1 MGCGGRAGSD
11 GRTRAAE
18 IRSGPRVCVIARAH
32 QLNGCLC
39 MLAEDELHFK
49 CAMANGG
56 VGGGGAGRTICVC
69 VDQSIANRSPPPN
82 PTFFDRR
89 VRPRPHHMRCL
100 FTSIARQCR
109 KPTTHAHTNIS
120 RERARARI
128 RSMWPCAADVTTPP
142 HSHACARACVRSRAC
157 TRSFPPLPP
166 GGQGKTDF
174 LSMCT

>member
-1 MGCGGRAGSD
+1 MA
-11 GRTRAAE
+11 
-18 IRSGPRVCVIARAH
+18 VCVCWPKMNCISNVRWRMVVLVVVVLGE
-32 QLNGCLC
+32 Q
-39 MLAEDELHFK
+39 F
-49 CAMANGG
+49 
-56 VGGGGAGRTICVC
+56 VC
-69 VDQSIANRSPPPN
+69 VLINQLRTVVLLQI
-82 PTFFDRR
+82 
-89 VRPRPHHMRCL
+89 RPSLTVVFGHGHIICGAF
-100 FTSIARQCR
+100 FTSTARQCR